1 MTEPTITTFEDL
13 NLDKKILSA
22 LKDMGFEEPSP
33 IQKGA
38 IPLALEGDD
47 IIGQAQTGTGKTA
60 ASAFPSSNPL
70 MKRIAMSRPWSCP
83 QHGNY
88 ASRWQKKS
96 AKLAG

>member
-47 IIGQAQTGTGKTA
+47 II
-60 ASAFPSSNPL
+60 
-70 MKRIAMSRPWSCP
+70 
-83 QHGNY
+83 
-88 ASRWQKKS
+88 
-96 AKLAG
+96 

>member
-47 IIGQAQTGTGKTA
+47 IIGQAQTGT
-60 ASAFPSSNPL
+60 
-70 MKRIAMSRPWSCP
+70 SRPWSCP